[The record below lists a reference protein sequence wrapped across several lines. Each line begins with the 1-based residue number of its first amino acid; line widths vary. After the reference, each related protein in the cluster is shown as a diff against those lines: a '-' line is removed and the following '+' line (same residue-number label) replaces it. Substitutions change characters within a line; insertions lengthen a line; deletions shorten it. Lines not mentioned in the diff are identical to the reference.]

1 MALEVIRMNAAT
13 GLKMNWSKRSAH
25 QWLEQYGAWVRTV
38 KTDVSANPLAVLI
51 DQNDKT
57 RIRASKVSMPVEIED
72 YEAVRVSQLLAKMHN
87 DSREFLQERAWFL
100 ILFYEN
106 NWSYLSIANSHN
118 CSKAKVR
125 AEIDKGLSYLDGV
138 IENLSY

>member
-1 MALEVIRMNAAT
+1 MNAAVNT
-13 GLKMNWSKRSAH
+13 KVMDWTKRSAH
-25 QWLEQYGAWVRTV
+25 QWLEQYGAWVRTT
-38 KTDVSANPLAVLI
+38 KTQVSANPLAILI

-57 RIRASKVSMPVEIED
+57 RIHASKVSIPVEIED
-72 YEAVRVSQLLAKMHN
+72 HEAVRVSKLLAKMHN
-87 DSREFLQERAWFL
+87 DSREFMQERAWFL

-106 NWSYLSIANSHN
+106 NWSYLSIANAHG

-138 IENLSY
+138 IENLPY

>member
-1 MALEVIRMNAAT
+1 MNAAT
-13 GLKMNWSKRSAH
+13 ELKMNWAKRSAH
-25 QWLEQYGAWVRTV
+25 QWLEQYGAWVRTT
-38 KTDVSANPLAVLI
+38 KTQVSANPLAILI
-51 DQNDKT
+51 DRNDKT
-57 RIRASKVSMPVEIED
+57 RIHASKVCIPVEIED

-87 DSREFLQERAWFL
+87 DRREFMQERAWFL

-106 NWSYLSIANSHN
+106 DWSYLSIAKAHG

-138 IENLSY
+138 IENLPY

>member
-1 MALEVIRMNAAT
+1 MNAAT

-38 KTDVSANPLAVLI
+38 KTDVSANPLAILI

-57 RIRASKVSMPVEIED
+57 RIRASKVSIPVEIED

-106 NWSYLSIANSHN
+106 NWSYLGIANAHD

-138 IENLSY
+138 IENLPY